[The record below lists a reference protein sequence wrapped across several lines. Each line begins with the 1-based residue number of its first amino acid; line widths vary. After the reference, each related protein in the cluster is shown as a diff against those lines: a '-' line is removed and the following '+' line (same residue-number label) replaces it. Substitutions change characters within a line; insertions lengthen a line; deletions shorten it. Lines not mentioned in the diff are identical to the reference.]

1 VEHLK
6 KQEYDYDRKL
16 DLRRK
21 QFSVVL
27 QSLSTMKNVIES
39 DLKFDDYLLEEA
51 NNENIVEAF
60 DSNSNQPTVIINNQ
74 AMNGCEVLEDEKV
87 AVAVAL
93 SNNSAS
99 NGILD
104 EMGDEEDSV
113 SSVKRS
119 KNDTPTNEV
128 EMEEY

>member
-1 VEHLK
+1 MEHLK

-51 NNENIVEAF
+51 NNENMVEAF
-60 DSNSNQPTVIINNQ
+60 DSNSNQPTVINNNQ
-74 AMNGCEVLEDEKV
+74 AMNSCEILEDEKV

-99 NGILD
+99 NGVLD

-113 SSVKRS
+113 SSVKRT

>member
-1 VEHLK
+1 MEHLK